1 MIVIETDA
9 MILLEMVG
17 KLTTIYIEPPHLTNN
32 ISIMILDHRWLIILQ
47 HW

>member
-9 MILLEMVG
+9 MVLLEME